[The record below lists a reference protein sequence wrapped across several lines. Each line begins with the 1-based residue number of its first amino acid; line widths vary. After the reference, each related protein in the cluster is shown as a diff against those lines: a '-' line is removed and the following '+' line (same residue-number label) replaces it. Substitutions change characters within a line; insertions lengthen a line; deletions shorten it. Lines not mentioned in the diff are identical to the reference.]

1 MRRIRMERIIE
12 ASRLNQK
19 QKLEEIRRSIKQEA
33 NSDAQVDRKSAVD
46 PELKKRVFDKLG
58 IK

>member
-1 MRRIRMERIIE
+1 MERIIE